1 MQDNCVAVNFIGA
14 ASGALS
20 TTLANLLVTSG
31 LDILLGFLFLLLLL
45 LSFMTMFSN
54 IVGYFCRYSV
64 THPLYQLLNTVI

>member
-1 MQDNCVAVNFIGA
+1 MQDNCVAVNVIGA

-45 LSFMTMFSN
+45 LSFMAMFSN
-54 IVGYFCRYSV
+54 IVG
-64 THPLYQLLNTVI
+64 